1 MLKRV
6 LSSYEERG
14 SWIAR
19 KKSKSLSRPDRLL
32 FLDACSNKKKIRR
45 KYLLT
50 LLRGFAGS
58 ILSVVHSY
66 HYFFFIF

>member
-19 KKSKSLSRPDRLL
+19 KKSESLSRPDRLL
-32 FLDACSNKKKIRR
+32 FLDARSNKKK
-45 KYLLT
+45 LD
-50 LLRGFAGS
+50 GS
-58 ILSVVHSY
+58 ICSRY
-66 HYFFFIF
+66 